1 MKNLNSKTPYLI
13 LLVIFLCIAVADSLV
28 WSEQVDPVI
37 VEINEAGETPEIATE
52 SNKKFVLQNA
62 VD

>member
-13 LLVIFLCIAVADSLV
+13 LIVIFLCIAVTDSLV
-28 WSEQVDPVI
+28 WSDQVDPVI
-37 VEINEAGETPEIATE
+37 VEVNEAGDTPGITTE
-52 SNKKFVLQNA
+52 SNQKFVLQNA